1 MSDEQDTE
9 YELAMPMVLVQS
21 QGGPFDDAAFVAG
34 YTCGAIDQ
42 ELSLASALNAVPAAR
57 YVNAQ
62 YLKQIDLIAMRHQ
75 YTLELGELDEAS
87 GWQMVAFSR
96 A

>member
-1 MSDEQDTE
+1 MSDEQGTE
-9 YELAMPMVLVQS
+9 YELAMPMMLVQS

-34 YTCGAIDQ
+34 YTCGTIDQ
-42 ELSLASALNAVPAAR
+42 ELFLASALNAAPTAR

-62 YLKQIDLIAMRHQ
+62 YLTQIDLIAMRHQ